1 MQPTQTTR
9 DDTKGKDKGRK
20 DWRGAHRSF
29 AVSSAQSKRG
39 LQRVAV
45 AYDGMRATVY
55 ARQIVCLGLFTPQRD
70 LALRRPHLPLAVC
83 VEHRGRAAAQRR
95 HTGVRNP
102 RRGSRGPDGHDCY
115 VCVNVI
121 AERAWTT

>member
-45 AYDGMRATVY
+45 AYDGMRATVS
-55 ARQIVCLGLFTPQRD
+55 ARQIVCMGLFTPQRD

-95 HTGVRNP
+95 HAGVRNP

-121 AERAWTT
+121 AERAWTA

>member
-45 AYDGMRATVY
+45 A
-55 ARQIVCLGLFTPQRD
+55 
-70 LALRRPHLPLAVC
+70 
-83 VEHRGRAAAQRR
+83 
-95 HTGVRNP
+95 
-102 RRGSRGPDGHDCY
+102 
-115 VCVNVI
+115 
-121 AERAWTT
+121 

>member
-45 AYDGMRATVY
+45 AYDGMRAAVS
-55 ARQIVCLGLFTPQRD
+55 ARQIVCLGLFTPHRD
-70 LALRRPHLPLAVC
+70 LSLRRPHLPPAVC

-95 HTGVRNP
+95 HAGVRNP
-102 RRGSRGPDGHDCY
+102 RRGSRGP
-115 VCVNVI
+115 
-121 AERAWTT
+121 TSPTS

>member
-9 DDTKGKDKGRK
+9 DDTKRKDKSRKDKSRK

-45 AYDGMRATVY
+45 AYDGMRATVS
-55 ARQIVCLGLFTPQRD
+55 ARQIVCKGLFTPQRD

-83 VEHRGRAAAQRR
+83 VEHRGRAAARS
-95 HTGVRNP
+95 VVMP
-102 RRGSRGPDGHDCY
+102 
-115 VCVNVI
+115 V
-121 AERAWTT
+121 